1 MKWIKRLC
9 SFIFLCLFLVV
20 AFMLWR
26 GYGDC
31 QDALKKMS
39 VQQMGAQI
47 QAKEDYT
54 TLDQLPKDYID
65 AVLAVEDKRFY
76 KHPGIDPL
84 AICRALYNDIRAG
97 SYVEGG
103 STITQ
108 QLAKNQFFTQD
119 KKISRKVAE
128 MFMAF
133 EIEKV
138 YDKKTILELYLNSIY
153 FGNGY
158 NSVTEACRGY
168 FGKEPIEM
176 NFDECTMLAG
186 IPNAPSAYNPLINP
200 DLAWQRQQQ
209 VIRKMEK
216 AGFLNK

>member
-119 KKISRKVAE
+119 KKISRK
-128 MFMAF
+128 
-133 EIEKV
+133 
-138 YDKKTILELYLNSIY
+138 
-153 FGNGY
+153 
-158 NSVTEACRGY
+158 
-168 FGKEPIEM
+168 
-176 NFDECTMLAG
+176 
-186 IPNAPSAYNPLINP
+186 
-200 DLAWQRQQQ
+200 WQRCLWHLRLKRSM
-209 VIRKMEK
+209 IRIRYWSCI
-216 AGFLNK
+216 

>member
-1 MKWIKRLC
+1 
-9 SFIFLCLFLVV
+9 
-20 AFMLWR
+20 
-26 GYGDC
+26 
-31 QDALKKMS
+31 
-39 VQQMGAQI
+39 MGAQI

-128 MFMAF
+128 MF
-133 EIEKV
+133 
-138 YDKKTILELYLNSIY
+138 
-153 FGNGY
+153 NG
-158 NSVTEACRGY
+158 
-168 FGKEPIEM
+168 I
-176 NFDECTMLAG
+176 
-186 IPNAPSAYNPLINP
+186 
-200 DLAWQRQQQ
+200 
-209 VIRKMEK
+209 
-216 AGFLNK
+216 

>member
-1 MKWIKRLC
+1 
-9 SFIFLCLFLVV
+9 
-20 AFMLWR
+20 
-26 GYGDC
+26 
-31 QDALKKMS
+31 
-39 VQQMGAQI
+39 MGAQI

-119 KKISRKVAE
+119 KR
-128 MFMAF
+128 
-133 EIEKV
+133 
-138 YDKKTILELYLNSIY
+138 
-153 FGNGY
+153 
-158 NSVTEACRGY
+158 SV
-168 FGKEPIEM
+168 GK
-176 NFDECTMLAG
+176 
-186 IPNAPSAYNPLINP
+186 
-200 DLAWQRQQQ
+200 WQRCLWHLRLKKSM
-209 VIRKMEK
+209 IRIRYWSCI
-216 AGFLNK
+216 

>member
-108 QLAKNQFFTQD
+108 QLARGTFLSNEKTL
-119 KKISRKVAE
+119 SRKIK
-128 MFMAF
+128 
-133 EIEKV
+133 EIFIAWELN
-138 YDKKTILELYLNSIY
+138 KKYSKEQIMEFYCNSCCFANGIYGVEDASQKY
-153 FGNGY
+153 FGR
-158 NSVTEACRGY
+158 SVNDLSLSETAYLC
-168 FGKEPIEM
+168 
-176 NFDECTMLAG
+176 A
-186 IPNAPSAYNPLINP
+186 IPNRPEYYNPLRNS
-200 DLAWQRQQQ
+200 
-209 VIRKMEK
+209 E
-216 AGFLNK
+216 

>member
-103 STITQ
+103 STIT
-108 QLAKNQFFTQD
+108 
-119 KKISRKVAE
+119 
-128 MFMAF
+128 
-133 EIEKV
+133 
-138 YDKKTILELYLNSIY
+138 
-153 FGNGY
+153 
-158 NSVTEACRGY
+158 
-168 FGKEPIEM
+168 
-176 NFDECTMLAG
+176 
-186 IPNAPSAYNPLINP
+186 
-200 DLAWQRQQQ
+200 
-209 VIRKMEK
+209 
-216 AGFLNK
+216 

>member
-1 MKWIKRLC
+1 
-9 SFIFLCLFLVV
+9 
-20 AFMLWR
+20 
-26 GYGDC
+26 
-31 QDALKKMS
+31 
-39 VQQMGAQI
+39 MGAQI

-138 YDKKTILELYLNSIY
+138 YDKDTILELYLNSIY

-158 NSVTEACRGY
+158 NSVAEAAVDISGRNQW
-168 FGKEPIEM
+168 K
-176 NFDECTMLAG
+176 
-186 IPNAPSAYNPLINP
+186 
-200 DLAWQRQQQ
+200 
-209 VIRKMEK
+209 
-216 AGFLNK
+216 

>member
-1 MKWIKRLC
+1 MQYW
-9 SFIFLCLFLVV
+9 
-20 AFMLWR
+20 
-26 GYGDC
+26 
-31 QDALKKMS
+31 Q
-39 VQQMGAQI
+39 
-47 QAKEDYT
+47 
-54 TLDQLPKDYID
+54 
-65 AVLAVEDKRFY
+65 EDKRFY
-76 KHPGIDPL
+76 RHPGIDPL
-84 AICRALYNDIRAG
+84 AICRALYHDIRGG

-108 QLAKNQFFTQD
+108 QLAKKPVFTQD

-158 NSVTEACRGY
+158 NSVTEVPWIFR
-168 FGKEPIEM
+168 KEPIEM

-186 IPNAPSAYNPLINP
+186 ILMHPVHTIADKSGFGVAKTAAGDPKDGKS
-200 DLAWQRQQQ
+200 
-209 VIRKMEK
+209 
-216 AGFLNK
+216 GFLNK

>member
-84 AICRALYNDIRAG
+84 A
-97 SYVEGG
+97 
-103 STITQ
+103 
-108 QLAKNQFFTQD
+108 KNQFFTQD

-138 YDKKTILELYLNSIY
+138 YDKDTILELYLNSIY

-158 NSVTEACRGY
+158 NSVAEACRGY
-168 FGKEPIEM
+168 FGKEPMEM

-186 IPNAPSAYNPLINP
+186 IPNAPSAYNPLVNP
-200 DLAWQRQQQ
+200 DLAYQRQQQ

>member
-65 AVLAVEDKRFY
+65 AVLAVEDKRRIV
-76 KHPGIDPL
+76 PSGET
-84 AICRALYNDIRAG
+84 
-97 SYVEGG
+97 VVW
-103 STITQ
+103 
-108 QLAKNQFFTQD
+108 
-119 KKISRKVAE
+119 ISR
-128 MFMAF
+128 
-133 EIEKV
+133 
-138 YDKKTILELYLNSIY
+138 EL
-153 FGNGY
+153 
-158 NSVTEACRGY
+158 SV
-168 FGKEPIEM
+168 
-176 NFDECTMLAG
+176 
-186 IPNAPSAYNPLINP
+186 SA
-200 DLAWQRQQQ
+200 
-209 VIRKMEK
+209 
-216 AGFLNK
+216 